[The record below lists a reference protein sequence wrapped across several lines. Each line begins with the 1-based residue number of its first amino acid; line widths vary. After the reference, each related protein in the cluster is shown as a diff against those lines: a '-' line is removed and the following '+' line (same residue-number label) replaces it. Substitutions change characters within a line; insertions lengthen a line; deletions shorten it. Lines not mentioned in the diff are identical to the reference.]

1 MTQKKEKPSPIR
13 PDAPVTVL
21 GAGSYGTALA
31 IQVSRSGHPTKLW
44 ARNSE
49 HIRRL
54 AEERVNTRYL
64 PGCQFPDALKPE
76 SDLQAAV
83 SGVTHIIVSVP
94 SHAMRELLE
103 TLKPLLKPGQK
114 LACAAKGLEPD
125 SCKLMHEVYE
135 EVLGPQYPFAII
147 SGPTFA
153 KEVGKGMPTAV
164 TVASVDQA
172 VAEEFAAFLHYGVFR
187 AYTANDVVG
196 VEVGGA
202 AKNVLAIAVGAAD
215 GLGFGANTR
224 ALMITR
230 GLAEIMRLSEAMGGD
245 RDTLMGLAG
254 LGDLLLT
261 CTDDQSRNRRMGMAL
276 AAGKSVAQAQEE
288 IGQVVEGV
296 RVAREVSRLAT
307 RLKVEMP
314 ISQQVARVLH
324 EGVPLTEAFR
334 ILTSRPSKAEM
345 A

>member
-1 MTQKKEKPSPIR
+1 
-13 PDAPVTVL
+13 
-21 GAGSYGTALA
+21 
-31 IQVSRSGHPTKLW
+31 
-44 ARNSE
+44 
-49 HIRRL
+49 
-54 AEERVNTRYL
+54 VNARYL
-64 PGCQFPDALKPE
+64 PGCKFPDSLKPQP
-76 SDLQAAV
+76 DLATAV
-83 SGVTHIIVSVP
+83 SDVVHMIVAVP
-94 SHAMRELLE
+94 SHAVRELLE
-103 TLKPLLKPGQK
+103 TLKPLLRPGQK

-125 SCKLMHEVYE
+125 SCKLMHEVFA
-135 EVLGPQYPFAII
+135 EVLGPEFPLAII

-153 KEVGKGMPTAV
+153 REVGKGMPTAV
-164 TVASVDQA
+164 TVASADQA
-172 VAEEFAAFLHYGVFR
+172 VAEEFVAFLHSGVFR

-202 AKNVLAIAVGAAD
+202 VKNVLAIAVGAAD

-230 GLAEIMRLSEAMGGD
+230 GLAEIMRLGEALGGE

-261 CTDDQSRNRRMGMAL
+261 CTDDQSRNRRMGLAL
-276 AAGKSVAQAQEE
+276 AAGKSVQQAQQD

-296 RVAREVSRLAT
+296 RVAREVVRLAT

-324 EGVPLTEAFR
+324 EGVSPIEAFR
-334 ILTSRPSKAEM
+334 VLTSRPPKAEM

>member
-1 MTQKKEKPSPIR
+1 MTEPKPIR
-13 PDAPVTVL
+13 PDQPIAVL

-31 IQVSRSGHPTKLW
+31 IQLSRSGHPTTLW
-44 ARNSE
+44 ARDAA
-49 HIRRL
+49 HIARL
-54 AEERVNTRYL
+54 AAERINARYL
-64 PGCQFPDALKPE
+64 PGCPFPQPLQPVA
-76 SDLQAAV
+76 DLAAAV
-83 SGVTHIIVSVP
+83 AGVMHIIVAVP
-94 SHAMRELLE
+94 SHAVRGLLQS
-103 TLKPLLKPGQK
+103 LKPLLRPGQK

-125 SCKLMHEVYE
+125 SCKLMHEVFAE
-135 EVLGPQYPFAII
+135 TLGADGLLAIV

-153 KEVGKGMPTAV
+153 REVGKGMPTAV
-164 TVASVDQA
+164 TVASAHAA
-172 VAEEFAAFLHYGVFR
+172 VAEEFAAFLHSGVFR
-187 AYTANDVVG
+187 AYTAHDVVG

-230 GLAEIMRLSEAMGGD
+230 GLAEIMRLGEALGGE

-261 CTDDQSRNRRMGMAL
+261 CTDDQSRNRRMGLAL
-276 AAGKSVAQAQEE
+276 AAGKSVQQAQDE

-296 RVAREVSRLAT
+296 RVAREVARLAS

-324 EGVPLTEAFR
+324 EGISPIEAFR
-334 ILTSRPSKAEM
+334 VLTSRPSKAES